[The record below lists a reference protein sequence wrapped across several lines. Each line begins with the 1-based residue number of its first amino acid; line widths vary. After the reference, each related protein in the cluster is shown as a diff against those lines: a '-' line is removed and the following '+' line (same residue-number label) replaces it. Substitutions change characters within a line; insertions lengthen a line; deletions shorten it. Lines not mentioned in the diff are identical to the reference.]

1 MFHEITVTGI
11 CYYIR
16 IFFFKD
22 NLEPVFLEQSES
34 LDPVLWIQVGLV
46 KKTYSYFTKLKSV
59 FRTIIQIL

>member
-46 KKTYSYFTKLKSV
+46 KINLLIFY
-59 FRTIIQIL
+59 